1 MHLGN
6 FTLIRYEFKY
16 LLCWEPEVDLTN
28 SLKLHF
34 FFSNKAEL
42 ECGNLPPVY
51 QQQKQGEGFTVFS
64 AKGKAVRNPTARW
77 LKIF

>member
-16 LLCWEPEVDLTN
+16 LLSWESEVDLTN
-28 SLKLHF
+28 YI
-34 FFSNKAEL
+34 FSNKAEL